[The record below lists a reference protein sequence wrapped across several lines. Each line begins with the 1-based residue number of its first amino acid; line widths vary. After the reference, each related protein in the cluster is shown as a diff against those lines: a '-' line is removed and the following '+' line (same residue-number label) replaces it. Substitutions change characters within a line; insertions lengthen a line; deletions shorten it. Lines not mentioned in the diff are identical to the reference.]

1 MDLNE
6 VAVFIKVVEMGS
18 FTQAARKLGMPNST
32 VSAKVSEL
40 ETRLGVSLIKRTTRK
55 LFVTD
60 EGKAFFDRCTRGL
73 KEIQAAEEE
82 IMASQQEPQ
91 GLLKVTA
98 PIELGSSV
106 LPKVIAEFNVR
117 YPKVRLEL
125 FLSDRTVDLIAEG
138 FDLAVRAGDLKDSS
152 LMAKKLGSVYFAPF
166 ASSSYLKKNGTPQT
180 PKDLKNHT
188 CLQFTPM
195 GLEEWKLVG
204 SKGSIN
210 VPLTQK
216 MMMNELNVIKYL
228 CLNGLGVALLPTYF
242 CYPEV
247 QSGKLVRI
255 LPDWRSNLR
264 PVHFVYAGQK
274 YASPKINAFVS
285 IATDMIKSNLQNFE
299 L

>member
-18 FTQAARKLGMPNST
+18 FTQAARNLGMPNST

-60 EGKAFFDRCTRGL
+60 EGRAFFERCTRGL

-82 IMASQQEPQ
+82 IVSGQREPQ
-91 GLLKVTA
+91 GILRVTA
-98 PIELGSSV
+98 PIELGGSV
-106 LPKVIAEFNVR
+106 LPKVITEFHQKF
-117 YPKVRLEL
+117 PKVQFDL
-125 FLSDRTVDLIAEG
+125 FLSDRTVDMISEG
-138 FDLAVRAGDLKDSS
+138 FDLALRAGDLKDSS
-152 LMAKKLGSVYFAPF
+152 LIAKKLGSVYFAPF
-166 ASSSYLKKNGTPQT
+166 ASPQYLKKMKAPSH
-180 PKDLKNHT
+180 PKDLREHS
-188 CLQFTPM
+188 CLQFAPM

-204 SKGSIN
+204 PKNSVS
-210 VPLTQK
+210 VPMNK
-216 MMMNELNVIKYL
+216 RIVINELNVIKAL
-228 CLNGLGVALLPTYF
+228 TLNGLGIALLPTFF
-242 CYPEV
+242 CFPEV

-255 LPDWRSNLR
+255 LPEWRSNLR

-274 YASPKINAFVS
+274 YASPKIQAFIS
-285 IATDMIKSNLQNFE
+285 LASELIKSNLQIYE